1 MFWGCFAC
9 HNDWKAYRHLLNS
22 RQLNFFR
29 TVFRTRNYSP
39 HRTSV
44 VSLWE
49 RLLDSLYFFP
59 SQWGFSKS
67 FELSTSY
74 SFLNILQSIKK
85 LLGQKLCDL
94 FVVKSIVV
102 QFLFMTFVEVD
113 HFLIIVSCWL
123 LPHNFFPS
131 FLPTSFYDA
140 FSSVIFTTH
149 FFLLVC
155 NCDTLLVSL
164 FLFLIYVYLYFRKK
178 TNTYCFQNIELQLF
192 VCLPNKKTDTFESS
206 YYVLSWYSNI

>member
-1 MFWGCFAC
+1 MVSWKRDSCFSTNLAFKGSQSESVPYPSRGHLEMFWGCFAC

-39 HRTSV
+39 HRTSI

-74 SFLNILQSIKK
+74 SFLNILQ
-85 LLGQKLCDL
+85 
-94 FVVKSIVV
+94 
-102 QFLFMTFVEVD
+102 
-113 HFLIIVSCWL
+113 
-123 LPHNFFPS
+123 
-131 FLPTSFYDA
+131 
-140 FSSVIFTTH
+140 
-149 FFLLVC
+149 
-155 NCDTLLVSL
+155 
-164 FLFLIYVYLYFRKK
+164 IYKK
-178 TNTYCFQNIELQLF
+178 TARAEVVWPLCCQKHCSTVF
-192 VCLPNKKTDTFESS
+192 VCDICWGGSLP
-206 YYVLSWYSNI
+206 YYCLLLASAT